1 MIFLVRSFIRRLQRP
16 SVVDYRRQALG
27 VRFYVHDVSDG
38 YINLGFRSQSG
49 SSSQVRTEDG

>member
-1 MIFLVRSFIRRLQRP
+1 MIFLVRSSTRRLQRP
-16 SVVDYRRQALG
+16 FVVDYRRLALG
-27 VRFYVHDVSDG
+27 VRFYLHDVSDG